1 MIIIFNCLYC
11 VSNYIPGTQIGLRS
25 SSDDLSVNEEYF
37 LSAFL
42 LLVRKIERRMKIRM
56 IKMIARM
63 IPEITP
69 SLSWRWVLLLMITMG
84 AISKVRA
91 MLLEY
96 MGSDGF
102 SSSTFWFV
110 WNRKICQVTTK
121 SLIAGGCPHN
131 WMMWD
136 FSTLR
141 HLSLVSMSNAK
152 HISRGGFAEYIQTTS
167 GLLLKP
173 SLAVSMN

>member
-69 SLSWRWVLLLMITMG
+69 SLSWR
-84 AISKVRA
+84 
-91 MLLEY
+91 
-96 MGSDGF
+96 
-102 SSSTFWFV
+102 
-110 WNRKICQVTTK
+110 
-121 SLIAGGCPHN
+121 
-131 WMMWD
+131 
-136 FSTLR
+136 
-141 HLSLVSMSNAK
+141 
-152 HISRGGFAEYIQTTS
+152 
-167 GLLLKP
+167 
-173 SLAVSMN
+173 